1 MRTQLLFAALLA
13 AASLQA
19 QSPLTTLFANNN
31 SGSVGGCVMFDL
43 TVNVPIAL
51 TSIDVNVNTPLGVA
65 ASLDILTC
73 ATSYIGNETN
83 AAAWTLVGSGST
95 AATSALNTPTNML
108 LTTPIVLAPGT
119 YGIQLKANGFG
130 HAYTNGNGANQ
141 VYSNSELTLS
151 AGAAQNTQY
160 SAPFTPRV
168 FNGALYYNISG
179 GNYAS
184 ASSFGAGCLRSL
196 ASFYENFASASSFD
210 LANSALTM
218 VNTGTGY
225 TILPGISPF
234 IPPTPLA
241 SPLTLGDDTETTV
254 TLATSFPYP
263 GGSTPA
269 LTVCSNGFVSAGPGN
284 GTGYTPTATTMLNN
298 PQAGWYHWH
307 DFNPGAA
314 GSGQVKFEQVGNLAV
329 ITFDGV
335 FDFGG
340 TSTASANTFQF
351 QFDTASGNVHM
362 AWQSLSLAGN
372 GILVGY
378 SPGGTSA
385 DPGSSDLSV
394 RIPATFTLGAADQL
408 PLALGLSA
416 RPVIGTTVNWSTTN
430 VPATS
435 GLGILGLGFSAIVP
449 GFDLTLLGAPG
460 CFQHVGVSATTAFLP
475 TGGTG
480 TVPLAI
486 PNSAALA
493 GVRVFGQSLALD
505 PTVNALGLVT
515 SNGLDVLVNP
525 L

>member
-1 MRTQLLFAALLA
+1 MRIQLVLGVLLA

-31 SGSVGGCVMFDL
+31 SGGVGGCVLFDL

-65 ASLDILTC
+65 ASLDVYTC
-73 ATSYIGNETN
+73 PTTYLGNETN
-83 AAAWTLVGSGST
+83 SVAWTLVGSAST
-95 AATSALNTPTNML
+95 AATGALNTPTNMV
-108 LTTPIVLAPGT
+108 LTSPVILTPGT

-130 HAYTNGNGANQ
+130 HAYTNGNGTNQ
-141 VYSNSELTLS
+141 TYTNAELTLS

-160 SAPFTPRV
+160 TAPFTPRV
-168 FNGALYYNISG
+168 FNGALYYNVSG
-179 GNYAS
+179 GNYAA
-184 ASSFGAGCLRSL
+184 ASSFGAGCVRSL
-196 ASFYENFASASSFD
+196 ASFYENFSAAASFD
-210 LANSALTM
+210 LSGTALTM

-225 TILPGISPF
+225 TVLPGLSPF
-234 IPPTPLA
+234 IPPTPA
-241 SPLTLGDDTETTV
+241 ATPLTLGDDTETSV
-254 TLATSFPYP
+254 TLATNFPYP

-269 LTVCSNGFVSAGPGN
+269 LTVCSNGFVSVGSGN
-284 GTGYTPTATTMLNN
+284 GTGYTPSPATMLNN
-298 PQAGWYHWH
+298 PLTGWYHWH
-307 DFNPGAA
+307 DFNPSAA
-314 GSGQVKFEQVGNLAV
+314 GSGQVKFEQVGPLAV

-335 FDFGG
+335 YDFGG
-340 TSTASANTFQF
+340 ASAASANTFQF
-351 QFDTASGNVHM
+351 QFDTASGNVHI
-362 AWQSLSLAGN
+362 AWGATSLAGN

-378 SPGGTSA
+378 SPGGPSA
-385 DPGSSDLSV
+385 DPTSSDLST
-394 RIPATFTLGAADQL
+394 RIPATFTLGANDQL

-416 RPVIGTTVNWSTTN
+416 RPIIGTAVNWTTTN
-430 VPATS
+430 VPAAS
-435 GLGILGLGFSAIVP
+435 GLGILGLGFNAIVP

-493 GVRVFGQSLALD
+493 GVRVLGQSLALD
-505 PTVNALGLVT
+505 PSINALGLVT
-515 SNGLDVLVNP
+515 SNGLDLLVNP